1 MLVKVTEILNE
12 AQTPAQ
18 KAKTAKAA
26 KRMAAQ
32 AGNFD
37 KKMAFSL
44 MGSLAKIIKK
54 HAKGDDWDYHKS
66 YLDQGLDYTG
76 TDTETANKVI
86 DAIIGDMYGYFV
98 DGSAKDRVMVKHSD
112 RVAGNETQDVYTVI
126 PMGKFTHPMGMRRIK
141 QQSQLEFFRFKQ
153 KPSLGVLFSNIPR

>member
-1 MLVKVTEILNE
+1 MKVTEILNE

-18 KAKTAKAA
+18 KAAKAKSA
-26 KRMAAQ
+26 KRLKAQ

-37 KKMAFSL
+37 KSTAFSL

-76 TDTETANKVI
+76 KDVSTANKVI

-98 DGSAKDRVMVKHSD
+98 DGSPKDRVRVKHSE
-112 RVAGNETQDVYTVI
+112 RVAGNETQDVYTVV
-126 PMGKFTHPMGMRRIK
+126 PMGKFTHPMGLKRIK
-141 QQSQLEFFRFKQ
+141 QESQLEFFRFKQ